1 MIDRMAPQAASKM
14 QYATGAIIRIKLE
27 NFMTY
32 TFVEVHP
39 GPNLNVIV
47 GTNGSGKSSLVCAI
61 CLGLCGTPGTVGRA
75 SLVANYIKR
84 GATSALIEIELFNA
98 EGSNHIIQRAIAPGK
113 STWTLNGTPVP
124 QKRVEA
130 LVSSLNIQVNNLC
143 QFLPQ
148 DRVADFVRMSRQ
160 ELLEG
165 TERAVGTSDLFAL
178 HTKLKELQAKRIG
191 LERSLSSQQ
200 SRLEQAL
207 QKMSNLDAEVKKF
220 QEHRDVQHR
229 IERMRQ
235 KLAWLSYDEVRKAY
249 LAEKDRLR
257 AEELKLKKEEKEL
270 AKHKGGVD
278 DVRKRLT
285 AINVTDKKLKEE
297 AAAAIKKVETSLQK
311 VNELTE
317 KVRSHKRNLHRRIEE
332 EEGRSES
339 IQKYKDDIAGI
350 ERDTAEST
358 FEAVEA
364 KIKKVQEEI
373 QKCNQAITNLNQ
385 EKSVAENFIR
395 EKQAESN
402 AVVQE
407 IKRVK
412 SQSEQRMELLRRRSR
427 DAYEATVWLQQNQD
441 LYRGKIHAPIMIEVD
456 VLKPAD
462 AKYVE
467 AQIPVRDLLVFV
479 AEYPEDLNAFLAV
492 MRDTRNLRINGAVA
506 PSESLDSF
514 QPRRPLSDI
523 RQYGFRGYVQSLFT
537 APDAVMRYLCKRHRV
552 HDVPVGTARTE
563 ECLQQVRQLDIR
575 RFFTRDSLYTVKG
588 SRYDP
593 SRSITMSS
601 ELSAPQLLTFSVD
614 LTSLD
619 KLEEQRKVLADE
631 ISSRSVE
638 LKKFSSEDR
647 VLQQQLEEHRTTKK
661 GFIGELSHLKQL
673 RVVLE
678 QKRTTLQRLESEAM
692 NIEEEL
698 RKAAKKQ
705 EELCRARV
713 DEIDS
718 FVTKLEAAYEKRGR
732 CVDHNMDIL
741 EILFEQKYVDE
752 DFSKFQD
759 AFKTIESAVQEMR
772 VHLLETKREAQ
783 KKLRE
788 AQEATKCPSSVYT
801 IPPEIAKE
809 FDGLPAT
816 ADAIVK
822 EMHMEEVRLKCM
834 HPVDATVEQEY
845 RQHKRDAAQLE
856 KEVRESEVQMA
867 EAETEIE
874 ETRDR
879 WLPQIEQLLLRINHG
894 FGRFFCSL
902 GCAGDVSLYVGERRH
917 EYDKYGVNIRV
928 KFRDEEPLA
937 ELSAAHQSGGER
949 SVATVLYMMA
959 LQELTS
965 VPFRCVDE
973 INQGM
978 DSQNERRVFE
988 MIMNTARK
996 NSAQYFLLTPKLL
1009 ADLPY
1014 ADNVTMIFISKCAEY
1029 TPDWNPRSLAGH
1041 RVGYGALLGS

>member
-1 MIDRMAPQAASKM
+1 MTPQAASKM
-14 QYATGAIIRIKLE
+14 QYATGAIVRIKLE

-32 TFVEVHP
+32 TFVEVQP

-61 CLGLCGTPGTVGRA
+61 CLGLCGTPSTVGRA
-75 SLVANYIKR
+75 SHVSHYIKH
-84 GATSALIEIELFNA
+84 GATSALVEIELFNA
-98 EGSNHIIQRAIAPGK
+98 EGSNHVIQRTITPGK
-113 STWTLNGTPVP
+113 STWTLNRSLVP
-124 QKRVEA
+124 QKQVEA

-165 TERAVGTSDLFAL
+165 TERAVGTSDLFQL
-178 HTKLKELQAKRIG
+178 HSKLKELQAQRCS

-200 SRLEQAL
+200 SRLEQAC

-220 QEHRDVQHR
+220 QEHKDIQHR

-235 KLAWLSYDEVRKAY
+235 KLAWLSYDESRKAY
-249 LAEKDRLR
+249 LKEKEQLR
-257 AEELKLKKEEKEL
+257 AEELKMKKEEKTL
-270 AKHKGGVD
+270 AEHKEKKEG
-278 DVRKRLT
+278 VRKRMA
-285 AINVTDKKLKEE
+285 AINVVDKKLKEE
-297 AAAAIKKVETSLQK
+297 AGAATKKVETSLQK
-311 VNELTE
+311 INELTE
-317 KVRSHKRNLHRRIEE
+317 KARSHKRNLHRRIEE
-332 EEGRSES
+332 EGGRSES

-350 ERDTAEST
+350 ERDTAQSS

-373 QKCNQAITNLNQ
+373 QKCNQAIASLNQ
-385 EKSVAENFIR
+385 DKSGAENFIR
-395 EKQAESN
+395 EKQAESS

-427 DAYEATVWLQQNQD
+427 DAYEATIWLQQNQD
-441 LYRGKIHAPIMIEVD
+441 RFRGKIHAPIMIEVD
-456 VLKPAD
+456 VLQPAD

-467 AQIPVRDLLVFV
+467 SQIPARDLLLFV
-479 AEYPEDLNAFLAV
+479 AEYTEDLNAFLAV
-492 MRDTRNLRINGAVA
+492 VRDTRNLRINGAVA
-506 PSESLDSF
+506 PPESLDSF

-523 RQYGFRGYVQSLFT
+523 RQYGFRGYMQSLFT
-537 APDAVMRYLCKRHRV
+537 APDAVMRYLCKRFRV

-575 RFFTRDSLYTVKG
+575 RFYTRDNLYNVTG

-593 SRSITMSS
+593 SRTITMSS
-601 ELSAPQLLTFSVD
+601 ELSDPKLLILSVD
-614 LTSLD
+614 LSSLD
-619 KLEEQRKVLADE
+619 KLEEQKQMLADE
-631 ISSRSVE
+631 ISSRLVE
-638 LKKFSSEDR
+638 LKKLFSEER

-673 RVVLE
+673 KMVLE
-678 QKRTTLQRLESEAM
+678 QKRATLQRLESEAL
-692 NIEEEL
+692 NVEEEL
-698 RKAAKKQ
+698 KKAAKQQ
-705 EELCRARV
+705 EELCTAKI

-718 FVTKLEAAYEKRGR
+718 YVVKLKAAYEKHER
-732 CVDHNMDIL
+732 CVDHSLDIL
-741 EILFEQKYVDE
+741 EILSEEKVVEE
-752 DFSKFQD
+752 DFNKFHTT
-759 AFKTIESAVQEMR
+759 FKALEVAVQEKR
-772 VHLLETKREAQ
+772 ARLLESKREAQ

-816 ADAIVK
+816 ADEIVQK
-822 EMHMEEVRLKCM
+822 IHMEEVRLKCM

-845 RQHKRDAAQLE
+845 QQHKRDAGQLE
-856 KEVRESEVQMA
+856 KEVKGSEVQMA
-867 EAETEIE
+867 ETETEIE
-874 ETRDR
+874 ETRGR
-879 WLPQIEQLLLRINHG
+879 WLPQIEHLLQRINQG
-894 FGRFFCSL
+894 FGRFFSSL
-902 GCAGDVSLYVGERRH
+902 GCAGDVSLYVGERKH

-928 KFRDEEPLA
+928 RFRDDEPLA

-1029 TPDWNPRSLAGH
+1029 TPDWDPKSLAGH
-1041 RVGYGALLGS
+1041 CVGYRALLGS